1 MVLGST
7 TGVSTNYIID
17 IQRRSVILLDSIVK
31 SDSRLALP
39 DNDMI
44 SATIFY
50 NKGTI
55 ASTSQGKI
63 IHILDVMN
71 FKKGSS

>member
-31 SDSRLALP
+31 SDSR
-39 DNDMI
+39 
-44 SATIFY
+44 
-50 NKGTI
+50 I
-55 ASTSQGKI
+55 A
-63 IHILDVMN
+63 
-71 FKKGSS
+71 